1 MEIFQ
6 MIELILLITVPII
19 GLVYCWIEIKQYK
32 KKMAELSLAE
42 ANTLKE
48 MESYSD
54 NVATDIQIEHHQKKV
69 QQYKE
74 NELKQRLADAKQVSE
89 DNPLEN

>member
-1 MEIFQ
+1 
-6 MIELILLITVPII
+6 
-19 GLVYCWIEIKQYK
+19 
-32 KKMAELSLAE
+32 MAELSLAE